1 MITMKRKVYIPL
13 IILIILILSAFVLV
27 YSLKKAAKPLDLPVQ
42 GHDTY
47 ILSTYDISAIDTDYI
62 NIIMGWDTYAFRDE
76 TLDTITSKDFLK
88 TYSSILG
95 CENTERII
103 WGIDPLLILEKTG
116 SVKAYQSFIKKY
128 IVKAAK
134 KHPEIDFR
142 LVFPPHSLRYYSSY
156 SDNEIA
162 GMSKFYKLLEDLLS
176 DYQNVQWDFPGN
188 TEWIYDNPFL
198 FEEDYETLKE
208 INFNNFTGHLF
219 ADCFLI
225 SGKEVEK
232 NAILLSELITEY
244 RSNSAPASDLQDTNI
259 IIFGDSIFAYR
270 SDDTSI
276 YKIIENCSGADVISY
291 AISGSSA
298 ALSTDKTPSFA
309 YEFAMMEESENE
321 LLKIYSPGEDLI
333 FIVEFGIND
342 YMQGAPI
349 DDFSDSYNASTYKGS
364 IRKNIELIKGR
375 WPESKIIIMSPGY
388 IFVNNKGNDRIQGDS
403 PVLSEYRE
411 AAKELSE
418 EYGTCLFDLTEL
430 KSIPQKSYNDYL
442 EDGIHYGELGRLY
455 IGKEL
460 IEFIADMK

>member
-62 NIIMGWDTYAFRDE
+62 NIIMAWDTYAFSENTFDN
-76 TLDTITSKDFLK
+76 ISSKDFKK
-88 TYSSILG
+88 TYSYILES
-95 CENTERII
+95 ENTKRII
-103 WGIDPLLILEKTG
+103 WGIDPLLIREKAG
-116 SVKAYQSFIKKY
+116 NDKAYKSFIKKY
-128 IVKAAK
+128 IVGAVK

-142 LVFPPHSLRYYSSY
+142 LVFPPHSLKYYSRY
-156 SDNEIA
+156 SDSDISN
-162 GMSKFYKLLEDLLS
+162 MSNYFGILADLLS
-176 DYQNVQWDFPGN
+176 DYTNVQWDFPGN
-188 TEWIYDNPFL
+188 TEWIYENPYL
-198 FEEDYETLKE
+198 FEGEDEALKE
-208 INFNNFTGHLF
+208 INFNNFSGHLF

-225 SGKEVEK
+225 PGDDVET
-232 NAILLSELITEY
+232 NAIHLSKLITNY
-244 RSNSAPASDLQDTNI
+244 RKSKTQIADFRNTNI

-276 YKIIENCSGADVISY
+276 NKIVENFSGADVISY

-298 ALSTDKTPSFA
+298 AISNGGTPSFSSEYA
-309 YEFAMMEESENE
+309 KIEESENE
-321 LLKIYSPGEDLI
+321 ISKIYSPGEELL
-333 FIVEFGIND
+333 FIIEFGIND

-349 DDFSDSYNASTYKGS
+349 DDSSAPYNSYTYKGS
-364 IRKNIELIKGR
+364 IRKNIETIKGR
-375 WPESKIIIMSPGY
+375 WPECKIIIMSPGY
-388 IFVNNKGNDRIQGDS
+388 IFVNNNGSDRMQGDS
-403 PVLSEYRE
+403 PTLSDYRE
-411 AAKELSE
+411 AAKELSA
-418 EYGTCLFDLTEL
+418 EYGTYLFDLTAI
-430 KSIPQKSYNDYL
+430 KSIPQESYNDYL